1 MPLDGVILG
10 HWVSEGGGS
19 HLEGLP
25 GLKEEEVLLE
35 ERRGTVSCQ
44 SVEAFPPAFRRVVC
58 PGETDSQHISERCGG
73 RSEPGPRAVR
83 VPGGA

>member
-35 ERRGTVSCQ
+35 ERRAHCFLPVSRG
-44 SVEAFPPAFRRVVC
+44 FPAFRRVVC
-58 PGETDSQHISERCGG
+58 PGETDSLLRGDRLTAQQ
-73 RSEPGPRAVR
+73 
-83 VPGGA
+83 